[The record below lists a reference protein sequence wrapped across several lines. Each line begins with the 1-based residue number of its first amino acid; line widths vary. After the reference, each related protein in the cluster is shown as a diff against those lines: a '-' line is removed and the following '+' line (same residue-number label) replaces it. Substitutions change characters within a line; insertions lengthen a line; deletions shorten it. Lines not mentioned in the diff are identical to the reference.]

1 MRGQDDQQLGVF
13 SYVSPEQRI
22 PHDHPIRQLRVMADE
37 ALRELK
43 PRFSRLYAKS
53 GRPSIA
59 PERLLRAL
67 LLQVLYSVRSER
79 MLMEQL
85 DYSLLF
91 RWFVG
96 LNMDDPIWDVTVFT
110 KNRQR
115 LLAGNIADAFFAAVL
130 KQARQRNLLS
140 DEHFTVDGTLL
151 EAWAGQKSFR
161 HVDDDRQPPTT
172 GTGEG
177 SNPTVNFHRE
187 KRNNQTHC
195 STTDPDAMLSRKSR
209 GSGAVLAYRGHLL
222 TENRN
227 GLVVSTL
234 TTRAYGSAERDA
246 ALLMAEG
253 LPGTHRVTL
262 GADKGYDAHDF
273 IAELRHMEITPHIAQ
288 NDTNRRSAVD
298 ERTTRHTGYQV
309 SQRKRKLIEEVFG
322 WMKSIGL
329 LRKLR
334 HRGLERVSWM
344 FTFAAAAYNLVRI
357 RNLIRSAPQRQCA

>member
-1 MRGQDDQQLGVF
+1 V
-13 SYVSPEQRI
+13 
-22 PHDHPIRQLRVMADE
+22 
-37 ALRELK
+37 
-43 PRFSRLYAKS
+43 
-53 GRPSIA
+53 
-59 PERLLRAL
+59 
-67 LLQVLYSVRSER
+67 LQ
-79 MLMEQL
+79 
-85 DYSLLF
+85 
-91 RWFVG
+91 
-96 LNMDDPIWDVTVFT
+96 
-110 KNRQR
+110 
-115 LLAGNIADAFFAAVL
+115 
-130 KQARQRNLLS
+130 QARQRNLLS

-151 EAWAGQKSFR
+151 EACAGQKSFR
-161 HVDDDRQPPTT
+161 RVDDHQPPTT

-187 KRNNQTHC
+187 KRSNQTHC

-298 ERTTRHTGYQV
+298 ERTTRHVGYQV
-309 SQRKRKLIEEVFG
+309 SQKKRKRIEEVFG
-322 WMKSIGL
+322 WMKSIGS

-334 HRGLERVSWM
+334 HRGLERVGWM

-357 RNLIRSAPQRQCA
+357 RNLVRRAPQPQCA